1 MFSNKTAM
9 AAVLIAMMAGAHAQA
24 QTPTQEK
31 HLTLDDIDGM
41 ARQNLVDSMRK
52 GATQP
57 QSQSAPSMVGPA
69 TAAPP
74 VVASEPA
81 PPPKKP
87 ILRASAPEKP
97 ITPVSFIGAYSDV
110 SGSYVLYDFQGA
122 IYPARQGA
130 VLLNGW
136 TVTHVDGYRV
146 SVEYAKRKWTEVI
159 SAPVMEAR
167 GVDAPAIQA
176 INDLGSP
183 LPPAAAPGG
192 QSIMIPFG
200 GK

>member
-9 AAVLIAMMAGAHAQA
+9 AGLLALGLIAGVHA
-24 QTPTQEK
+24 QEK

-52 GATQP
+52 GTAQT
-57 QSQSAPSMVGPA
+57 QSQSAPPMAAAAPP

-81 PPPKKP
+81 PPPKRPVLK
-87 ILRASAPEKP
+87 AAVSEKQVV
-97 ITPVSFIGAYSDV
+97 PVSFIGAYSDL

-146 SVEYAKRKWTEVI
+146 SVEYGKRKWTEVI
-159 SAPVMEAR
+159 STPVMVAHA
-167 GVDAPAIQA
+167 VDVPSIQA

-183 LPPAAAPGG
+183 LPPPGMPVG
-192 QSIMIPFG
+192 QPITIPLG
-200 GK
+200 AK